1 MEKRNTIQKQLVLE
15 AVAQLH
21 NHPTAEQVYA
31 QVVKAHPTISKAT
44 VYRNLASLSED
55 GRLRHLPMPAGAD
68 RFDHRLDGHAHIEC
82 TVCGR
87 LDDVEFSAG
96 ARVARLPRWIPLPNR
111 PPATRRHS
119 TRCCSRGFALP
130 ARRTQQRGKCEFYAE
145 MRKIGAGACGRAV
158 CLPCKPR
165 CRKFIL
171 RKRRRDGLWI

>member
-96 ARVARLPRWIPLPNR
+96 AQGGALAALDIFAEQAPGYTQAQPTVLLTGVCPACAA
-111 PPATRRHS
+111 PPA
-119 TRCCSRGFALP
+119 
-130 ARRTQQRGKCEFYAE
+130 ARK
-145 MRKIGAGACGRAV
+145 V
-158 CLPCKPR
+158 
-165 CRKFIL
+165 
-171 RKRRRDGLWI
+171 

>member
-55 GRLRHLPMPAGAD
+55 GRLRHLPMPAGGD

-96 ARVARLPRWIPLPNR
+96 AQGGALAALDTFAEQATGYTQAQHTVLFTGVCPACAAHTAAR
-111 PPATRRHS
+111 
-119 TRCCSRGFALP
+119 
-130 ARRTQQRGKCEFYAE
+130 K
-145 MRKIGAGACGRAV
+145 V
-158 CLPCKPR
+158 
-165 CRKFIL
+165 
-171 RKRRRDGLWI
+171 

>member
-87 LDDVEFSAG
+87 LDDVAVPCLSSYLSRCTGEASPYYDLSVDWTCPACR
-96 ARVARLPRWIPLPNR
+96 ARPGGDAESLSVDPLHKSSQP
-111 PPATRRHS
+111 
-119 TRCCSRGFALP
+119 
-130 ARRTQQRGKCEFYAE
+130 
-145 MRKIGAGACGRAV
+145 
-158 CLPCKPR
+158 
-165 CRKFIL
+165 
-171 RKRRRDGLWI
+171 

>member
-96 ARVARLPRWIPLPNR
+96 AQGGALAALDTFAEQATGYTQALHTVLFTGVCPACAAHTAARK
-111 PPATRRHS
+111 A
-119 TRCCSRGFALP
+119 
-130 ARRTQQRGKCEFYAE
+130 
-145 MRKIGAGACGRAV
+145 
-158 CLPCKPR
+158 
-165 CRKFIL
+165 
-171 RKRRRDGLWI
+171 

>member
-96 ARVARLPRWIPLPNR
+96 AQGGALAALDTFAEQATGYTQTQHTVLFTGVC
-111 PPATRRHS
+111 PACAAHT
-119 TRCCSRGFALP
+119 AV
-130 ARRTQQRGKCEFYAE
+130 
-145 MRKIGAGACGRAV
+145 RKV
-158 CLPCKPR
+158 
-165 CRKFIL
+165 
-171 RKRRRDGLWI
+171 